1 MYLQQFHLNIKNKT
15 ENTNHV
21 PDGLIRPPIVMITI
35 VLNSYSRERDS
46 SKREEKVEGER
57 EGKINIEREIMR

>member
-1 MYLQQFHLNIKNKT
+1 LNIKNKN

-21 PDGLIRPPIVMITI
+21 ADGLIRPPIVILTT

-57 EGKINIEREIMR
+57 EGEINIEREILR

>member
-1 MYLQQFHLNIKNKT
+1 MLT
-15 ENTNHV
+15 T
-21 PDGLIRPPIVMITI
+21 

-57 EGKINIEREIMR
+57 EGDINIEREILR